1 MAFKNITYILALW
14 SLKQCAAVRTNP
26 KNELRTKM
34 ISFPEIFNNIVLL
47 NFCYDL

>member
-26 KNELRTKM
+26 KNELRTRWDYKYY
-34 ISFPEIFNNIVLL
+34 ISNKNYKF
-47 NFCYDL
+47 